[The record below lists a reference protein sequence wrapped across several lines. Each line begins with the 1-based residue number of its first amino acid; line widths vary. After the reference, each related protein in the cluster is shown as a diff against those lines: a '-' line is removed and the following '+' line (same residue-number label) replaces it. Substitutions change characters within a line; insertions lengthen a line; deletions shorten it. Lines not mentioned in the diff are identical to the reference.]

1 MFIITRAQKSIT
13 PKISGSTGGEIRGR
27 YHKEP
32 GRWRARYKKP
42 FIPGRE
48 REREREPACR
58 PPTTILLSGQR
69 KKDEENFNKSRR
81 ALNYSS
87 PGRRRSSAHAERP
100 IVSPRRLFTRPRVV
114 RGLTFF

>member
-1 MFIITRAQKSIT
+1 MFIITCAQKSIT

-48 REREREPACR
+48 PACR
-58 PPTTILLSGQR
+58 PPTTILLSNQR

-100 IVSPRRLFTRPRVV
+100 IVSPHRLFTRPRVV

>member
-48 REREREPACR
+48 RER
-58 PPTTILLSGQR
+58 
-69 KKDEENFNKSRR
+69 KSPH
-81 ALNYSS
+81 AVLQQPFSS
-87 PGRRRSSAHAERP
+87 PAKGKKTKKILINLVER
-100 IVSPRRLFTRPRVV
+100 
-114 RGLTFF
+114 

>member
-1 MFIITRAQKSIT
+1 MAVTTKNRAAGVLATKNRLY
-13 PKISGSTGGEIRGR
+13 RG
-27 YHKEP
+27 
-32 GRWRARYKKP
+32 
-42 FIPGRE
+42 
-48 REREREPACR
+48 EREPACR
-58 PPTTILLSGQR
+58 PPTTILLSNQR

-100 IVSPRRLFTRPRVV
+100 IVSPHRLFTRPRVV

>member
-1 MFIITRAQKSIT
+1 MAVTTKNRAAGVLATKNRLY
-13 PKISGSTGGEIRGR
+13 RG
-27 YHKEP
+27 
-32 GRWRARYKKP
+32 
-42 FIPGRE
+42 E
-48 REREREPACR
+48 REREKEPACR